1 MESEMDLILHDFEG
15 HLTFHKDDDIEKN
28 KDKNYYL
35 AKGEYLLKQLVNKE
49 HYFYF
54 LSSVLKNFKNLSED
68 KKIFLKETMCIQ
80 DQIKI
85 IEKEKIIYKE
95 KKISKPKKL
104 NVYDDY

>member
-1 MESEMDLILHDFEG
+1 MDLILNDFED
-15 HLTFHKDDDIEKN
+15 HLTFNKDDDIEKN

-35 AKGEYLLKQLVNKE
+35 AKGEYILKQLENKE

-68 KKIFLKETMCIQ
+68 KKIFLKETISIQ
-80 DQIKI
+80 HQNKI
-85 IEKEKIIYKE
+85 IEKQKIIYKE

>member
-1 MESEMDLILHDFEG
+1 MFLINQILLKIFKKK
-15 HLTFHKDDDIEKN
+15 FKN

-35 AKGEYLLKQLVNKE
+35 AKGEYILKQFENQE

-54 LSSVLKNFKNLSED
+54 LSSILKNFKDLSID

-104 NVYDDY
+104 NVYDDDY